1 MSDFISELTSLLN
14 RHSKENGSGTPDF
27 ILAEYL
33 IGCLA
38 HFNAA
43 VNRRE
48 AWYGRER
55 DQAVTLNSCPDS
67 SILNWGAH
75 LATDYAERDQ

>member
-1 MSDFISELTSLLN
+1 MNDFVSELTSLLN

-33 IGCLA
+33 WGCLA
-38 HFNAA
+38 HFNSA

-48 AWYGRER
+48 VWYDGREQDQTFGTPVR
-55 DQAVTLNSCPDS
+55 DGREDEL
-67 SILNWGAH
+67 
-75 LATDYAERDQ
+75 

>member
-1 MSDFISELTSLLN
+1 MSDFMSELTALLN
-14 RHSKENGSGTPDF
+14 RHSRENGSGTPDY

-33 IGCLA
+33 WGCLA

-48 AWYGRER
+48 AWYGREQ
-55 DQAVTLNSCPDS
+55 DQRFGTPVE
-67 SILNWGAH
+67 
-75 LATDYAERDQ
+75 ATDE